1 MRSTGGG
8 RIAPCWLFRAVRVP
22 WPTET
27 THVHTTRRMGRHDK
41 KKEAIPI
48 KKLNRSLTDQVFGIG
63 RYRYSKDG
71 QLYFVHGKTRIKV
84 TEHFHADGKA
94 LHVLLEDVIQFSAKQ
109 REDKIRPA
117 C

>member
-8 RIAPCWLFRAVRVP
+8 KTASCRLFRAIRIP
-22 WPTET
+22 R
-27 THVHTTRRMGRHDK
+27 THKTPQVHTPPRVGQHGK
-41 KKEAIPI
+41 KKEAMLI

-71 QLYFVHGKTRIKV
+71 QLYFIHGKNRIKV
-84 TEHFHADGKA
+84 TEHFSAEGEPLHA
-94 LHVLLEDVIQFSAKQ
+94 LLEDVIQFSAKQ
-109 REDKIRPA
+109 QDDKIRPA

>member
-8 RIAPCWLFRAVRVP
+8 KTASCRLFRV
-22 WPTET
+22 
-27 THVHTTRRMGRHDK
+27 VHIPGPIRPYRSTRRPVWADTA
-41 KKEAIPI
+41 KKEATPI

-71 QLYFVHGKTRIKV
+71 QLYFIHGKNRIKV
-84 TEHFHADGKA
+84 TEHFSADGKP
-94 LHVLLEDVIQFSAKQ
+94 LHALLEDVIQFSAKQ
-109 REDKIRPA
+109 QDDKIRPA

>member
-1 MRSTGGG
+1 M
-8 RIAPCWLFRAVRVP
+8 
-22 WPTET
+22 
-27 THVHTTRRMGRHDK
+27 
-41 KKEAIPI
+41 PI

-71 QLYFVHGKTRIKV
+71 QLYFVHEKTLIKV
-84 TEHFHADGKA
+84 TEHFPADGKPLNA
-94 LHVLLEDVIQFSAKQ
+94 LLEDVIQFSAKQ

>member
-8 RIAPCWLFRAVRVP
+8 RIASCRLFSGIESLDRPKLTQAHTPPRV
-22 WPTET
+22 
-27 THVHTTRRMGRHDK
+27 GRHDE
-41 KKEAIPI
+41 KKEAMPI

-84 TEHFHADGKA
+84 TEHFPSEGKP
-94 LHVLLEDVIQFSAKQ
+94 LNTLLEDVIQFLAKQ
-109 REDKIRPA
+109 QDDKIRPA